1 MFTRIS
7 NGWALTKQSFRV
19 LMLDKE
25 LLLFPIMSGFSC
37 LLVLASFA
45 APLWNSKYIN
55 VVMTEKQLPQDPVAY
70 LILFAFYFVNFF
82 VIIFFNSAL
91 MSCAIIRLK
100 GGNPTIGDGFR
111 AAMNRLPQIAGWAL
125 VSATVGFILKLI
137 ESRSEKI
144 GQIVAGLLGMAWSIT
159 TYFVIPV
166 LVVEQKNPLEAMKRS
181 VGILRKTW
189 GESLVANFGIGLI
202 VFLLV
207 IPMILLI
214 VAGGFIIA
222 SGNALLGGALI
233 ATGLVLI
240 LLISLVSSAMHSILI
255 ATIYL
260 FAAEDKVPEQFDR
273 DLIAHAFK
281 PKRSS

>member
-7 NGWALTKQSFRV
+7 NGWALTKQSFHV

-45 APLWNSKYIN
+45 APLWNSKYVN
-55 VVMTEKQLPQDPVAY
+55 VVMNEQQLPQDPVAY
-70 LILFAFYFVNFF
+70 IILFAFYFVNFF

-91 MSCAIIRLK
+91 MACAIIRLK
-100 GGNPTIGDGFR
+100 GGNPTVGDGFR

-166 LVVEQKNPLEAMKRS
+166 LVVEQKSPFEALKRS

-189 GESLVANFGIGLI
+189 GESLVANFGIGMI
-202 VFLLV
+202 VFLFM
-207 IPMILLI
+207 IPIILLI

-222 SGNALLGGALI
+222 SGNALLGGVLI
-233 ATGLVLI
+233 ATGLILI
-240 LLISLVSSAMHSILI
+240 LLVSLVSSALHSILI

-273 DLIAHAFK
+273 DLIAHAFRQK
-281 PKRSS
+281 

>member
-1 MFTRIS
+1 MFSRIS

-25 LLLFPIMSGFSC
+25 LLLFPIMSGISC

-45 APLWNSKYIN
+45 LPLWNSKYASVIMN
-55 VVMTEKQLPQDPVAY
+55 DQQVPQDPVAY
-70 LILFAFYFVNFF
+70 IILFAFYFVNYF

-100 GGNPTIGDGFR
+100 GGNPTVSDGFKS
-111 AAMNRLPQIAGWAL
+111 AMNRLPQIIGWAL

-144 GQIVAGLLGMAWSIT
+144 GQLVAGLLGMAWSIT

-166 LVVEQKNPLEAMKRS
+166 LVVEQKNPLDAMKRS
-181 VGILRKTW
+181 VAILRKTW
-189 GESLVANFGIGLI
+189 GESLVANFGIGMI
-202 VFLLV
+202 VFLIM
-207 IPMILLI
+207 IPIILMM
-214 VAGGFIIA
+214 VAGGMTIA
-222 SGNALLGGALI
+222 AGNMVLGGALI
-233 ATGLVLI
+233 AVGFFAI
-240 LLISLVSSAMHSILI
+240 LFVSLISTAIHSILI

-260 FAAEDKVPEQFDR
+260 YAAEDKVPDQFDR
-273 DLIAHAFK
+273 SLIEHAFM
-281 PKRSS
+281 PKK

>member
-55 VVMTEKQLPQDPVAY
+55 VVMNEQQLPQDPVAY
-70 LILFAFYFVNFF
+70 IILFAFYFVNYF

-91 MSCAIIRLK
+91 MACAIIRLK
-100 GGNPTIGDGFR
+100 GGNPTVGDGFR

-166 LVVEQKNPLEAMKRS
+166 LVVEQQNPFEAMKRS

-189 GESLVANFGIGLI
+189 GESLVANFGIGMI
-202 VFLLV
+202 VFLIM
-207 IPMILLI
+207 IPIILLI
-214 VAGGFIIA
+214 VTGGFIIA
-222 SGNALLGGALI
+222 AGNVLLGGVLI
-233 ATGLVLI
+233 ATGFILI
-240 LLISLVSSAMHSILI
+240 LLVSLVSSALHSILI

-260 FAAEDKVPEQFDR
+260 FAAEDQVPQQFDR
-273 DLIAHAFK
+273 DLIAHAFRHK
-281 PKRSS
+281 

>member
-1 MFTRIS
+1 MFSRIS

-25 LLLFPIMSGFSC
+25 LLLFPIMSGISC

-45 APLWNSKYIN
+45 LPLWNSKYAS
-55 VVMTEKQLPQDPVAY
+55 VVMNDQQVPQDPVAY
-70 LILFAFYFVNFF
+70 IILFAFYFVNFF

-91 MSCAIIRLK
+91 MACAIIRLK
-100 GGNPTIGDGFR
+100 GGNPTVGDGFR

-125 VSATVGFILKLI
+125 VSATVGFILKMI

-144 GQIVAGLLGMAWSIT
+144 GQLVAGLLGMAWSIT

-166 LVVEQKNPLEAMKRS
+166 LVVEQKSPFEAMKRS

-202 VFLLV
+202 VFLIM
-207 IPMILLI
+207 IPVFLMI

-222 SGNALLGGALI
+222 SGNVILGGALI
-233 ATGLVLI
+233 AVGFISI
-240 LLISLVSSAMHSILI
+240 LLVSLISTAIHSILI

-260 FAAEDKVPEQFDR
+260 YAAEDEVPEQFDR
-273 DLIAHAFK
+273 SLIEHAFVTK
-281 PKRSS
+281 

>member
-45 APLWNSKYIN
+45 APLWNSKYAN
-55 VVMTEKQLPQDPVAY
+55 VVMNDQQLPQDPVAY
-70 LILFAFYFVNFF
+70 IILFAFYFVNFF

-91 MSCAIIRLK
+91 MACAIIRLK
-100 GGNPTIGDGFR
+100 GGNPTVGDGFR
-111 AAMNRLPQIAGWAL
+111 AAMNRLPQIVGWAL

-166 LVVEQKNPLEAMKRS
+166 LVVEQKNPFEAMKRS

-189 GESLVANFGIGLI
+189 GESLVANFGIGMI
-202 VFLLV
+202 VFLIM
-207 IPMILLI
+207 IPIILLI
-214 VAGGFIIA
+214 VAGGSIIA
-222 SGNALLGGALI
+222 SGNALLGGVLI
-233 ATGLVLI
+233 VTGLILI
-240 LLISLVSSAMHSILI
+240 LLVSLVSSALHSILI

-260 FAAEDKVPEQFDR
+260 FATEEKVPEQFDR
-273 DLIAHAFK
+273 ALIANAFK
-281 PKRSS
+281 HK